1 MKIRWLYFVLISSL
15 LSQCAKQTSPTGGP
29 TDETPPTLERSNPKH
44 EQTNVKSS
52 KIELTF
58 DEAIQLNNAREQ
70 IIITPSVG
78 KKFETTF
85 NKRSVTLD
93 LKADLQENT
102 TYNINF
108 REAIQDIT
116 EKNPA
121 IVKLA
126 FSTGS
131 YIDSLSINGRV
142 QDALTE
148 KDQNNYTVALAEAS
162 DTFNI
167 FKHPASWITIT
178 NKKGQYALENLKAGT
193 YILYAFDDR
202 NKNLIV
208 DSKSEQYSFLS
219 EQINLTKNIDSVK
232 LRTFKLDINKLK
244 LISART
250 TFAYFDIRFS
260 KSLIRYSVTPIDS
273 TINVYS
279 SLQPDLATIKL
290 YNTIAPLDSLQIR
303 VSATDSLNSTID
315 TLLYMKFPKKEATRD
330 KFVATVVKTFV
341 NENNSILS
349 SLFKFSKPISNF
361 NPDSTFIEIDS
372 LTRIPLSQEDYTWE
386 NNRTQLTLT
395 KKVDLNVLFPP
406 DTSTAKSKQSKT
418 PGPPKKA
425 SAVILTKGAIV
436 SIEMDTAQSFNLP
449 ISYIK
454 TESTAVIEIHVQ
466 TAEDFIVQILTKF
479 GNIVDERK
487 NQKTFVFE
495 NLPPDNYQIRVIID
509 INKNGRWDPGNF
521 KTKTEPEPIVYYRSL
536 KRLKDVPVK
545 ANWTL
550 GPLLITY

>member
-29 TDETPPTLERSNPKH
+29 TDETPPALERSNPKH

-58 DEAIQLNNAREQ
+58 NEAIQLNNAREQ

-162 DTFNI
+162 DTFSI
-167 FKHPASWITIT
+167 FKHPASWITVT

-193 YILYAFDDR
+193 YVLYAFDDNNR
-202 NKNLIV
+202 NLIV
-208 DSKSEQYSFLS
+208 DSKSEQYGFLS
-219 EQINLTKNIDSVK
+219 QQINLTKNVDSVK
-232 LRTFKLDINKLK
+232 LRTFKLDVNKLK

-273 TINVYS
+273 TVTVYS
-279 SLQPDLATIKL
+279 SLQPDLTTVKL
-290 YNTIAPLDSLQIR
+290 YNTISGLDSLQIR
-303 VSATDSLNSTID
+303 VSATDSLNSTLD

-341 NENNSILS
+341 NESNSILS
-349 SLFKFSKPISNF
+349 SQFRFSKPISNF
-361 NPDSTFIEIDS
+361 YTDSTFIEIDS
-372 LTRIPLSQEDYTWE
+372 LTRIPLSQEDYAWE
-386 NNRTQLTLT
+386 HNRTQLTLT

-406 DTSTAKSKQSKT
+406 DTSTAESKKTKS
-418 PGPPKKA
+418 PGPPKKGPA
-425 SAVILTKGAIV
+425 LILTKGSIV

-454 TESTAVIEIHVQ
+454 KESTAAIEINVQ
-466 TAEDFIVQILTKF
+466 TKEDFIVQVSTRS
-479 GNIVDERK
+479 GTIVDERK
-487 NQKTFVFE
+487 NQKIFVFE
-495 NLPPDNYQIRVIID
+495 NLPPDTYQVRMIID
-509 INKNGRWDPGNF
+509 INKNGRWDPGDF
-521 KTKTEPEPIVYYRSL
+521 RTKTEPEPIIYYRNAKGL
-536 KRLKDVPVK
+536 KETPVR
-545 ANWTL
+545 ANWHL
-550 GPLLITY
+550 NPLLITY